1 MSEVVSPIACSKLTR
16 CQQSKSSLALFVL
29 DDLAYRT
36 NILNH
41 RISAFGQ
48 SLRISRSSS
57 LPNSPM
63 KISTMDGA
71 KQWTCHACHAPSSM
85 HSQVP
90 SGLNKCPLDHYEG
103 CPGGYVD
110 GKAANGSEWR
120 GCPDVCFPAR
130 NVLFSNHSLHY

>member
-1 MSEVVSPIACSKLTR
+1 
-16 CQQSKSSLALFVL
+16 
-29 DDLAYRT
+29 
-36 NILNH
+36 
-41 RISAFGQ
+41 
-48 SLRISRSSS
+48 
-57 LPNSPM
+57 
-63 KISTMDGA
+63 MDGA

-120 GCPDVCFPAR
+120 GCPDDFVPRSPTEAGGGGSTVSDKGDLYISDSPK
-130 NVLFSNHSLHY
+130 N